1 MQICRNKDELR
12 EFLSS
17 SQLSPRVLVPTM
29 GALHAGHASLLQ
41 QGRALAGENGLLV
54 ATVFLNPVQ
63 FNQSQDLAN
72 YPCTPEADVACCES
86 CGVDVLF
93 MPSVEDMYAPD
104 RSILL
109 EERVLSQRL
118 CGATR
123 PGHFA
128 GVCLI
133 VHKLFNLISPTDAIF
148 GKKDYQ
154 QLAII
159 KRLVRDMDI
168 AVRIH
173 GAETVRA
180 DDGLALSSR
189 NELLLPEHR
198 AVAPIIRRELLT
210 AKQSVMAGAAA
221 QDVLANLRQQLES
234 LSGVQVDYAELLDA
248 DNLQEVSGSTSTALL
263 AVAAFF
269 GAVRLIDNIEIP
281 LT

>member
-1 MQICRNKDELR
+1 MQICRNKAELR
-12 EFLSS
+12 ELLSS
-17 SQLSPRVLVPTM
+17 SQSSPRVLVPTM
-29 GALHAGHASLLQ
+29 GALHAGHATLLRE
-41 QGRALAGENGLLV
+41 GRALAGEDGLLV

-93 MPSVEDMYAPD
+93 MPAVDEMYAPD
-104 RSILL
+104 RSIVV
-109 EERVLSQRL
+109 EEKVLSERL

-180 DDGLALSSR
+180 EDGLALSSR

-198 AVAPIIRRELLT
+198 AAAPAIRREILA
-210 AKQSVMAGAAA
+210 AKQSMMAGDSVE
-221 QDVLANLRQQLES
+221 QILRKLRQQLES
-234 LSGVQVDYAELLDA
+234 IADVQVDYAEILDA
-248 DNLQEVSGSTSTALL
+248 DNLQEIRDSSTTALL